1 VSINVN
7 VVGSTGITTL
17 ITNNETVNV
26 GVGTAWQAQVP
37 SLLVEAGA
45 NMTVTT
51 TSGSFTVIGRDPPVT
66 SVNGRT
72 GNVVITRGELS
83 AAPASHTHQASDI
96 ADFQSKVVANAPVSS
111 VAGRTG
117 TVVLSAADIANL
129 TSVANVVSVNGRTGV
144 LNILGGSNVTVSTST
159 SGITVAAAAA
169 PVSSVAGRTGTV
181 VLSAADIANL
191 TSVANV
197 VSVNSATP
205 PVSSV
210 GGLTGAVSIV
220 GSGLT
225 VSTSSSS
232 IIISASTAASGGGI
246 AMSYLFG

>member
-51 TSGSFTVIGRDPPVT
+51 TSGSFTVIGRDPPV
-66 SVNGRT
+66 
-72 GNVVITRGELS
+72 
-83 AAPASHTHQASDI
+83 THQASDI

-159 SGITVAAAAA
+159 SGITVSSASP
-169 PVSSVAGRTGTV
+169 PVA
-181 VLSAADIANL
+181 
-191 TSVANV
+191 
-197 VSVNSATP
+197 SVNGQTGAISILGGGNVTVSTSTSGITVASATP